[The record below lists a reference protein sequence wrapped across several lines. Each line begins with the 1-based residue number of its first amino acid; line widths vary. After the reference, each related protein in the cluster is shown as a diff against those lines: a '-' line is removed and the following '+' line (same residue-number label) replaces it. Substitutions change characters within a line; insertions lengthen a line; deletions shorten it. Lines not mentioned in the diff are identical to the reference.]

1 MGGKKLLIDATSG
14 RLLSPLDKQT
24 EEAAAAR
31 YYHSGDGQISEIE
44 LLIDSPSF

>member
-24 EEAAAAR
+24 EEAAAR
-31 YYHSGDGQISEIE
+31 YYYSGDGQISEIE